1 MGTLFLSKKK
11 GFFYW
16 LAFVV
21 FMLTAVTD
29 SGSVSPSAQAMSI
42 PEISF
47 EQVHSDYCHHPL
59 TESDES
65 LAASRL
71 NLVECRHNETSPRSF
86 SGACLASY
94 EFRSVNKPADLISY
108 LEPAPRRKCTALRLH
123 LLSRLH
129 ILPFSES
136 SFSKEPYPGS
146 DPIPHPSLSGDECG
160 RQRREGVQG
169 ADSAPPHPW
178 RRSPNRV
185 PRPM

>member
-108 LEPAPRRKCTALRLH
+108 
-123 LLSRLH
+123 
-129 ILPFSES
+129 
-136 SFSKEPYPGS
+136 
-146 DPIPHPSLSGDECG
+146 
-160 RQRREGVQG
+160 
-169 ADSAPPHPW
+169 
-178 RRSPNRV
+178 
-185 PRPM
+185 

>member
-123 LLSRLH
+123 LLSRLN
-129 ILPFSES
+129 I
-136 SFSKEPYPGS
+136 
-146 DPIPHPSLSGDECG
+146 
-160 RQRREGVQG
+160 
-169 ADSAPPHPW
+169 
-178 RRSPNRV
+178 
-185 PRPM
+185 